1 MNHRALVLLIG
12 AATGAAAFPAAAGP
26 AMRNPDAIILKDGS
40 TVRGLIVAN
49 VRDSVTIQEEYG
61 ERTIPKSEIV
71 RIRDEADTGT
81 YFTDP
86 GRKGDLPSWR
96 AIVNDLRTMDEVK
109 SLEQIPATV
118 IDNGEFKN
126 VPYVSFRL
134 NKGVELNIYGDP
146 NDPAGLE
153 LGIYGS
159 RSGDRKLRKTLRAF
173 LAGYLASRA
182 EIAAL
187 YAVDLDEGL
196 ITIGDMVIEVT
207 PKDAP
212 DAYGAWWIS
221 LYYPK
226 ELAAV
231 RLSDAAYTR
240 LTIPAAEILRKDGSV
255 ADDAW
260 DREDARHSTRLMQDG
275 EDERLFV
282 RGFYRDKSGQFR
294 LLVGQ

>member
-1 MNHRALVLLIG
+1 MIHRALVLLIG
-12 AATGAAAFPAAAGP
+12 AATLAAAFHAAAEP
-26 AMRNPDAIILKDGS
+26 AMRVPDAIILKDGS

-81 YFTDP
+81 YFTEP
-86 GRKGDLPSWR
+86 GRKGDLPPWR
-96 AIVNDLRTMDEVK
+96 AIVNDLRTIDDIK

-146 NDPAGLE
+146 NDPAGFE

-159 RSGDRKLRKTLRAF
+159 HSGDQKLRKTLRAF

-196 ITIGDMVIEVT
+196 ITVGDMVVEVT

-226 ELAAV
+226 ELAAA
-231 RLSDAAYTR
+231 RLSDAEYTR
-240 LTIPAAEILRKDGSV
+240 LTVPAGEILDKHGNV

-260 DREDARHSTRLMQDG
+260 DREDAQHSTRLMHDG
-275 EDERLFV
+275 EDERLFL
-282 RGFYRDKSGQFR
+282 RGFYRDKNGQFR
-294 LLVGQ
+294 LIVGQ